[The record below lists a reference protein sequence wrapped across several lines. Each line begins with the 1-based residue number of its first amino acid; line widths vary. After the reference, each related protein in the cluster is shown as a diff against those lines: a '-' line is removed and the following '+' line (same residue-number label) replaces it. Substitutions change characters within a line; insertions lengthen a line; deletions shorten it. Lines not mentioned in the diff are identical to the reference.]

1 MKPAD
6 LKIGDRLDTAIGT
19 LVVASEPREEFDA
32 GTPRWDRVFVDVE
45 VPEPGRFGDAARML
59 EATGAAEFSW
69 LGMTPKLRYRL
80 AFRPG
85 SGVEVTRRWPQI

>member
-6 LKIGDRLDTAIGT
+6 LKPGDRLDTTIGV
-19 LVVASEPREEFDA
+19 LVVSTEPWADSTPDA
-32 GTPRWDRVFVDVE
+32 PQWDRVFVDVE
-45 VPEPGRFGDAARML
+45 VPEPGKFGDAAHML

-80 AFRPG
+80 AFKPDAD
-85 SGVEVTRRWPQI
+85 VKVTR